1 MRTQELVDVVN
12 KVPLGLRVLLAAV
25 ALIAV
30 LAFNAVVSIKANE
43 EVFNQQQALG
53 EGLLIERDL
62 GMLLSESKDIETSV
76 RAYYITGHR
85 HDLDIYFS
93 ALKLLPDQAH
103 GLTERVADDDHTSTL
118 AAHFLR
124 ESTALIAQS
133 VEFVQARSV
142 SPGAP
147 NLDAFRQMLGRQ
159 QIIMNRLRMAEQA
172 LRQEQ
177 NRLAGSRHGMHLKE
191 ISENQRLSIVLPSV
205 ISAFLAIFIF
215 SILFRE
221 ARGAEQAGRA
231 REQSLRVE
239 REARAE
245 AEAANQAKD
254 DFVSMVS
261 HELRTPLQSILGWTQ
276 FLARYIADGVH
287 VATQPL
293 QSPVAA
299 MGRSAQTLA
308 RMIDD
313 LLDVSRA
320 LTGKLAIRPQAM
332 DFGDVVRQAIE
343 IASPAA
349 AAKRVRLLT
358 SIAPQALK
366 MVGDVER
373 LRQVVA
379 NVIGNAIKFTPADG
393 TVAVAAAQVHSHIE
407 LRVKDTGIGIAPDLL
422 PRIFDRYVQ
431 ASSSSTR
438 QYGGL
443 GLGLAIVKHLVEM
456 HGGHVQAS
464 SDGPSHGA
472 EFVIRL
478 PIAAVAPTRLPDS
491 FEASGHTGERSQP
504 MPAPVP
510 SQHRLDGMTVMVVDD
525 DEEVRN
531 VLTTLLSDE
540 GATVMSAVSAR
551 EALALLTVTPVDLV
565 LSDIGMPDMDGYAL
579 ARAIRALAPGEAAID
594 AATSLVALTAFSR
607 SGDIQRALD
616 AGFNHHLAKPV
627 DFEKL
632 VQILLSE
639 RPAELS

>member
-12 KVPLGLRVLLAAV
+12 KVPLGVRVLLAAL
-25 ALIAV
+25 ALMAV
-30 LAFNAVVSIKANE
+30 LAFNAVVAIKANA

-53 EGLLIERDL
+53 ESLLIERDL
-62 GMLLSESKDIETSV
+62 GMLLSEMKDVETSV
-76 RAYYITGHR
+76 CAYYITGHR
-85 HDLDIYFS
+85 RDLDNYF
-93 ALKLLPDQAH
+93 AVLELVPAQAKS
-103 GLTERVADDDHTSTL
+103 LAARVADDDHTAVL
-118 AAHFLR
+118 AADFLR
-124 ESTALIAQS
+124 ESAALIAQS
-133 VEFVQARSV
+133 TEFVQSRAALRQ
-142 SPGAP
+142 AP
-147 NLDAFRQMLGRQ
+147 SFDAFSPMMERQ
-159 QIIMNRLRMAEQA
+159 QSIMDRLRLAAKA

-177 NRLAGSRHGMHLKE
+177 NHITGDQGAHFQE
-191 ISENQRLSIVLPSV
+191 ISANQRLSIVLPSV

-221 ARGAEQAGRA
+221 ARGAEQTSRV

-276 FLARYIADGVH
+276 FLARYIAEGTQ

-293 QSPVAA
+293 QSPVTA

-332 DFGDVVRQAIE
+332 DFGDVVRQAVE
-343 IASPAA
+343 IAGPAA

-358 SIAPQALK
+358 AVAPQALNL
-366 MVGDVER
+366 VGDVER

-379 NVIGNAIKFTPADG
+379 NVIGNAIKFTPVEG
-393 TVAVAAAQVHSHIE
+393 TVAVAAAQVNSHIE

-456 HGGHVQAS
+456 HGGQVQAH
-464 SDGPSHGA
+464 SDGLGQGA

-478 PIAAVAPTRLPDS
+478 PIAAVAPARLPDS
-491 FEASGHTGERSQP
+491 RDAHGHADEQPQP
-504 MPAPVP
+504 MPPPVH
-510 SQHRLDGMTVMVVDD
+510 SQHRLEGMTVMVVDD

-540 GATVMSAVSAR
+540 GASVLAAVSAR
-551 EALALLTVTPVDLV
+551 EALALLTVTPVHLV

-579 ARAIRALAPGEAAID
+579 ARAIRALRPGESAIG
-594 AATSLVALTAFSR
+594 AHTALVALTAFSR
-607 SGDIQRALD
+607 PGDVQRAFD

-639 RPAELS
+639 CPGEAV